1 MLFVLKPN
9 DEDPGFRLRRKNQ
22 QERALDQACPT
33 KERDEDRQH
42 TSRPNIVD
50 ENDCQSG
57 GESQDTGHE
66 KKRPVLNDCL
76 HNLYG
81 RLRVHEHG

>member
-42 TSRPNIVD
+42 TS
-50 ENDCQSG
+50 
-57 GESQDTGHE
+57 
-66 KKRPVLNDCL
+66 
-76 HNLYG
+76 
-81 RLRVHEHG
+81 